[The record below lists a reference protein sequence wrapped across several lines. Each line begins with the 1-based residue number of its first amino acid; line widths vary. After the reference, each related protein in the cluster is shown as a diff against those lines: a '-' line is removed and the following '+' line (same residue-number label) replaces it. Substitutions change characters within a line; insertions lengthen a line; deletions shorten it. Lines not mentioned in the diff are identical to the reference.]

1 MEAAIKT
8 VVGVF
13 LKSAKGKENL
23 GAKEFQSL
31 VKNQLKNI
39 LVGTDDNEAVKNMR
53 KDLDNNQDG
62 KVSFQEYMTLIGYLA
77 ESVSTQRCRENE
89 SQAESSAQETA
100 AANAEP
106 QQAEPKEEPKVEPQA
121 EPQAAKEEPVA
132 EEAAAEEEKPEEEKA
147 EQDEV
152 QPAEKQAEEQKKTD
166 EAS

>member
-106 QQAEPKEEPKVEPQA
+106 QQAEPKVEPQA